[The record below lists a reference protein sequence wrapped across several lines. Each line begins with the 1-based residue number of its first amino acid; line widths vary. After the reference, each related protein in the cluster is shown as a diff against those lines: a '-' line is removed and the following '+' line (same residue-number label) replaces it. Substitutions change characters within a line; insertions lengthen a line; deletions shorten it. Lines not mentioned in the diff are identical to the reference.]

1 MRDATIKNKGML
13 KYIASEFRVVVRI
26 EGSWRKADNLLKK
39 VISFNYLQVTTGT
52 CGLTCR
58 QYPYP
63 LCVTWAGTVTVM
75 ALFLP
80 KPAGF
85 NPGIIWMTRAT
96 LTYYFSHIWI
106 ITIGTSK
113 FFCLGMGSQTTG
125 CERTPESI
133 TRCLIQKP
141 FNRLRV
147 NTPSPNPNLS
157 KFQIRPSKTGF
168 IFFFFF
174 FCIINLTS

>member
-106 ITIGTSK
+106 ITIGTSIFLFRHGKSDYRLWEDPRKHNKMPDPKTVQQTQSQHAFAKPK
-113 FFCLGMGSQTTG
+113 F
-125 CERTPESI
+125 
-133 TRCLIQKP
+133 IQIP
-141 FNRLRV
+141 D
-147 NTPSPNPNLS
+147 
-157 KFQIRPSKTGF
+157 
-168 IFFFFF
+168 
-174 FCIINLTS
+174 